1 MNFTPHFN
9 FLILFPPNLTF
20 ILLIFLKS
28 SAITLEPIQLP
39 IMATPPPMRITGL
52 PGLEEAI
59 KNAKWELPLM
69 TRDEIE
75 ALIAEGRKIII
86 VHGQVLKVD
95 PWCKYH
101 PGGDIAI
108 LHMVGKDAS
117 DEIDAY
123 VNTRKWIKIM
133 KLTQ

>member
-1 MNFTPHFN
+1 
-9 FLILFPPNLTF
+9 
-20 ILLIFLKS
+20 
-28 SAITLEPIQLP
+28 
-39 IMATPPPMRITGL
+39 
-52 PGLEEAI
+52 
-59 KNAKWELPLM
+59 M

-123 VNTRKWIKIM
+123 VDTRMDQNM
-133 KLTQ
+133 KLTQRLVFTVWKLDMR